1 MKLKNI
7 IEKTISGD
15 WGNELYS
22 IETPCAI
29 GCVRGADIVPIENNA
44 FDTIPNRYVSEKS
57 LKLHS
62 LEVGDIII
70 EKSGGSPTQS
80 TGRVSYISEALV
92 KNKIDVLCSNFCCA
106 IRIKKEWNS
115 KFVYYFWKYV
125 YNAGIFFNFEGK
137 TSGLKNLQLD
147 NALSSIE
154 IPYYPKP
161 VQDSIVGTLSRIESK
176 IALNREINRNLEAMA
191 RQLYDYWFV
200 QFDFPDENGKPYK
213 SSGGKMV
220 WNERLKRYIPI
231 DWRVVSVNDM
241 SVSQRG
247 VSYDKTDI
255 SDKGVQVLRGNNIE
269 GNHFVSDSNIVI
281 IPEKLVSTEQHIKKH
296 DIIMTMSSGS
306 KEHVGKCM
314 QFQFDSPHTFGAFLN
329 RFRPTE
335 HPHYLFLFLSSPYF
349 KQKVKSLCNGTGINN
364 LTVTVS
370 LRYTTS
376 ETPENQASQF

>member
-154 IPYYPKP
+154 IPYCPKP

-176 IALNREINRNLEAMA
+176 IALNREINRNL
-191 RQLYDYWFV
+191 
-200 QFDFPDENGKPYK
+200 P
-213 SSGGKMV
+213 
-220 WNERLKRYIPI
+220 
-231 DWRVVSVNDM
+231 
-241 SVSQRG
+241 
-247 VSYDKTDI
+247 
-255 SDKGVQVLRGNNIE
+255 
-269 GNHFVSDSNIVI
+269 
-281 IPEKLVSTEQHIKKH
+281 
-296 DIIMTMSSGS
+296 
-306 KEHVGKCM
+306 
-314 QFQFDSPHTFGAFLN
+314 
-329 RFRPTE
+329 
-335 HPHYLFLFLSSPYF
+335 
-349 KQKVKSLCNGTGINN
+349 
-364 LTVTVS
+364 LT
-370 LRYTTS
+370 
-376 ETPENQASQF
+376 A

>member
-1 MKLKNI
+1 
-7 IEKTISGD
+7 
-15 WGNELYS
+15 
-22 IETPCAI
+22 
-29 GCVRGADIVPIENNA
+29 
-44 FDTIPNRYVSEKS
+44 
-57 LKLHS
+57 
-62 LEVGDIII
+62 
-70 EKSGGSPTQS
+70 
-80 TGRVSYISEALV
+80 
-92 KNKIDVLCSNFCCA
+92 
-106 IRIKKEWNS
+106 
-115 KFVYYFWKYV
+115 
-125 YNAGIFFNFEGK
+125 
-137 TSGLKNLQLD
+137 
-147 NALSSIE
+147 
-154 IPYYPKP
+154 
-161 VQDSIVGTLSRIESK
+161 
-176 IALNREINRNLEAMA
+176 MA

-364 LTVTVS
+364 LTYQNFNDIAMPFGGYELMLKFDMVILDLFDRIGVNDQEIEQLSQQRDELLPLLMNGQVS
-370 LRYTTS
+370 VRPTAVNCDLS
-376 ETPENQASQF
+376 